1 MNDGPAVPPG
11 MLPVATVSVLDV
23 FTKVVEMQVELA
35 KINERLADVP
45 DHEVRLRVLEQAKA
59 KVYGGAAVIAA
70 VMGSGAG
77 WVVLAVAHH

>member
-1 MNDGPAVPPG
+1 MNDAIPAPPG

-23 FTKVVEMQVELA
+23 FSKVVEMQVELA

-77 WVVLAVAHH
+77 WVVLAVTHH

>member
-1 MNDGPAVPPG
+1 MTDGTQLPPG
-11 MLPVATVSVLDV
+11 VLPVATVGMLDV

-35 KINERLADVP
+35 KINERLADLP
-45 DHEVRLRVLEQAKA
+45 DHEARLRLLEQVKA

-77 WVVLAVAHH
+77 WLVFAVTRH